1 MVQAIAIM
9 IVNYTRK
16 TFAAQATGVKLKKLF
31 WTKFTHSFL

>member
-16 TFAAQATGVKLKKLF
+16 TFAAQATGVNLKKN
-31 WTKFTHSFL
+31 WSKFIM